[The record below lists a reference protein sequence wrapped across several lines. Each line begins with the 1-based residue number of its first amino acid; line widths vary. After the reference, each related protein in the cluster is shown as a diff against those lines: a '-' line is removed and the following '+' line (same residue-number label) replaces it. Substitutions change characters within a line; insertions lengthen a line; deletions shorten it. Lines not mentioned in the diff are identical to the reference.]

1 MENIKL
7 IQNLEKVSLNIPDRI
22 LKIKGHVINK
32 NKKEDLEIIIYKG
45 FSSSTTHPIDPNHE
59 KDVIDQDYILLSCQL
74 FRAPLS
80 ENYNPILKDID
91 KIELFL
97 NMEYWY

>member
-22 LKIKGHVINK
+22 LKIKGKVIN
-32 NKKEDLEIIIYKG
+32 NNEKEDLEIIIYKG
-45 FSSSTTHPIDPNHE
+45 FSSSTTHPIDPNLE
-59 KDVIDQDYILLSCQL
+59 RNVIDNDYVLLSCQL
-74 FRAPLS
+74 FKAPLS
-80 ENYNPILKDID
+80 ANYNPILKDVD
-91 KIELFL
+91 KIDLFL

>member
-1 MENIKL
+1 MENSKL

-22 LKIKGHVINK
+22 LKVKGYVIN
-32 NKKEDLEIIIYKG
+32 NREKEDLEIIIYKG

-59 KDVIDQDYILLSCQL
+59 RNVIDIDYVLLSCQL
-74 FRAPLS
+74 FKAPLTG
-80 ENYNPILKDID
+80 NNNPILKNAE

-97 NMEYWY
+97 NMKYWY